1 MGPIKIRCSKRFEK
15 SKIQEKIIN
24 SYCMTLLLTVLL
36 LLVVGTAPVFS
47 AGECSPCFPCHGS
60 LENIHGNFN
69 HTAEPGSGPVL
80 VFADRGHDDAAWAY
94 GQPAPHFDVTV
105 VCTACHST
113 DLPAVHGNDCA
124 TCHPTPYD
132 TLGGWNKGCQ
142 QGGCHPAYHQEST
155 VAHLPWEDSYDYEN
169 NDCNIC
175 HGSGWWPSEDDCLNC
190 HSGYSAGDVSP
201 PTTKTNALAEYV
213 GPARIGFS
221 ITDNNKVGVGR
232 TFYQLDGG
240 PVIAAGKDLFIP
252 DDVPGQH
259 QLKFWSKDQSGNTEL
274 APKTVI
280 FNIVED
286 NTPPTTTSNAKASY
300 TQGAGIAL
308 TANDASTLGVKAT
321 YYQLNAGPVQSG
333 TWVSVPATS
342 GTIDYTLT
350 FWSEDWAGNVEA
362 QHSANFTV
370 TSGNGILRLVW
381 GDSDAPGSNLCGN
394 DPEAWADWTIRRGS
408 WSGPI
413 VASGGG
419 GCPNWDG
426 VDDIAVQVG
435 YTYFVTIPWWDSH
448 YGWADESAFG
458 NISVTTPGQV
468 IRLSY

>member
-1 MGPIKIRCSKRFEK
+1 
-15 SKIQEKIIN
+15 
-24 SYCMTLLLTVLL
+24 
-36 LLVVGTAPVFS
+36 
-47 AGECSPCFPCHGS
+47 
-60 LENIHGNFN
+60 
-69 HTAEPGSGPVL
+69 
-80 VFADRGHDDAAWAY
+80 
-94 GQPAPHFDVTV
+94 
-105 VCTACHST
+105 
-113 DLPAVHGNDCA
+113 
-124 TCHPTPYD
+124 
-132 TLGGWNKGCQ
+132 
-142 QGGCHPAYHQEST
+142 
-155 VAHLPWEDSYDYEN
+155 
-169 NDCNIC
+169 
-175 HGSGWWPSEDDCLNC
+175 
-190 HSGYSAGDVSP
+190 
-201 PTTKTNALAEYV
+201 
-213 GPARIGFS
+213 
-221 ITDNNKVGVGR
+221 
-232 TFYQLDGG
+232 
-240 PVIAAGKDLFIP
+240 
-252 DDVPGQH
+252 
-259 QLKFWSKDQSGNTEL
+259 
-274 APKTVI
+274 
-280 FNIVED
+280 
-286 NTPPTTTSNAKASY
+286 
-300 TQGAGIAL
+300 
-308 TANDASTLGVKAT
+308 
-321 YYQLNAGPVQSG
+321 
-333 TWVSVPATS
+333 VPATS